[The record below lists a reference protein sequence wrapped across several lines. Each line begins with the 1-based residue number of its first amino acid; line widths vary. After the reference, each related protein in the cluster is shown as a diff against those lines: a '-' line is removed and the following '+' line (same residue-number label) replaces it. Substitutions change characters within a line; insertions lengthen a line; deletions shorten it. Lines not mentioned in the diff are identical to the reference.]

1 MVAGKAR
8 IVVVVAGE
16 VQGGERG
23 AAEEGEVVELVGE
36 GDLDVFGRKNA
47 RGEEEEER
55 KGKEES
61 K

>member
-1 MVAGKAR
+1 MAGKAR
-8 IVVVVAGE
+8 IVVVVVVVE

-36 GDLDVFGRKNA
+36 GDLDVSGRKNA

-55 KGKEES
+55 KRKEKS